1 MFVYICISISEVIVH
16 FVDIGGIDDQQ
27 CLIFLFRIFK
37 FDNIH
42 AHVFITKSR
51 IECTKV
57 KGKTELILL
66 KAQYSD
72 STFNNLS

>member
-1 MFVYICISISEVIVH
+1 VIVH

-27 CLIFLFRIFK
+27 CLSFLFRIFK

-42 AHVFITKSR
+42 AHAFITKSR

>member
-1 MFVYICISISEVIVH
+1 MSGFDN
-16 FVDIGGIDDQQ
+16 F
-27 CLIFLFRIFK
+27 CLSTTAEK
-37 FDNIH
+37 HEFDNIH